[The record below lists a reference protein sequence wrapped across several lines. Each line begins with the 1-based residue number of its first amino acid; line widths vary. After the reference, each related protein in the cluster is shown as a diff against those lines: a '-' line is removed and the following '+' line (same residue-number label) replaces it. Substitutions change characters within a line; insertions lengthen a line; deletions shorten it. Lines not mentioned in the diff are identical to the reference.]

1 MADDFHEERFPTD
14 ISYGSTGGP
23 EFSTEV
29 VVLSSGHEKR
39 NVNWTYPIERWQVAY
54 GVREQSQLDALR
66 NFFYARKGRAIGFRF
81 KNHDDYQ
88 GTTEELGEGDDLT
101 VDFQLVKIY
110 ASGGQTLTRK
120 ITKPVDGS
128 VSVFI
133 DDVEQG
139 ESLWSLDT
147 TTGIITLD
155 SAPSS
160 GETVTATF
168 EFDIP
173 MRFDTD
179 YLPINLANYQARAAD
194 VPVVEIRI

>member
-1 MADDFHEERFPTD
+1 MASFHEIQFPTN
-14 ISYGSTGGP
+14 ISFGSAGGP

-29 VVLSSGHEKR
+29 IVLSSGHEKR
-39 NVNWTYPIERWQVAY
+39 NINWTYPRERWQVAY
-54 GVREQSQLDALR
+54 GVKTKSDLDALR
-66 NFFYARKGRAIGFRF
+66 EFFYVCKGRAIGFRF

-88 GTTEELGEGDDLT
+88 GTTEELGEGDDT
-101 VDFQLVKIY
+101 IVAFQLVKIY
-110 ASGGQTLTRK
+110 ISGGQTLTRK
-120 ITKPVDGS
+120 ITKPVTDT

-139 ESLWSLDT
+139 ESLWSIDT
-147 TTGIITLD
+147 CTGIITFA
-155 SAPSS
+155 SAPST
-160 GETVTATF
+160 GEVVTATF
-168 EFDIP
+168 EFDVP

>member
-1 MADDFHEERFPTD
+1 MADFHEERFPTD

-29 VVLSSGHEKR
+29 VILSSGHEKR
-39 NVNWTYPIERWQVAY
+39 NINWTYPRERWQVAY
-54 GVREQSQLDALR
+54 GVKEQSHLDALR
-66 NFFYARKGRAIGFRF
+66 NFFYARQGRAIGFRF

-88 GTTEELGEGDDLT
+88 GTTENLGEGDDST
-101 VDFQLVKIY
+101 VAFQLVKIY
-110 ASGGQTLTRK
+110 TSDGNTLTRK
-120 ITKPVDGS
+120 ITKPVDGT

-139 ESLWSLDT
+139 ESVWSLDT

-155 SAPSS
+155 IAPSS
-160 GETVTATF
+160 GEVITAMF
-168 EFDIP
+168 EFDVP